1 MLTQTE
7 LEDKG
12 YFFRFD
18 EGVEW
23 WHPHCDG
30 CSDCYHECDTV
41 AAAVLAANQHFS
53 LFTTI
58 PMQESKGPSWWAFL
72 TGYEDYSLAV
82 SEVSPEDA
90 IAKARSMLAD
100 HGWREEMGAEVG
112 ILLCKQYERGRM
124 EDVEAE
130 KRRPIECSLNDQIR
144 VKLEAW
150 ARDEYLKRLRDIGC
164 PEEHV
169 KLDEDEDGFSV
180 WPIWSFMHEFGKYM
194 VMGSLR
200 QVCPMRVTIERVA

>member
-18 EGVEW
+18 ESVEW

-53 LFTTI
+53 LFTAI

-100 HGWREEMGAEVG
+100 HGWREEMGAEIG
-112 ILLCKQYERGRM
+112 LLLCKQYERGRM

-130 KRRPIECSLNDQIR
+130 KRRPIAINLNDSIKVR
-144 VKLEAW
+144 LEPW
-150 ARDEYLKRLRDIGC
+150 ARDDVVGLWREMGL
-164 PEEHV
+164 PERYCRIV
-169 KLDEDEDGFSV
+169 EDAEGVSKWTLWD
-180 WPIWSFMHEFGKYM
+180 FMHHFGKYM
-194 VMGSLR
+194 VMGR
-200 QVCPMRVTIERVA
+200 PECVKAMNVEIVRNT